1 MAQKVTI
8 DSLASELN
16 KILKEYGDEVDENMD
31 VIVKRIGQK
40 GAQAL
45 RNESLDKFPDSGKHR
60 RRYGST
66 WKTTVERRRLYT
78 LVTIHNAQAGL
89 PHLLE
94 YGHVVSNGTG
104 RNLGQAAA
112 HTHIF
117 TVEQTLIKDF
127 ETEVKTKL

>member
-1 MAQKVTI
+1 MAKVTI
-8 DSLASELN
+8 DNLASEIN
-16 KILKEYGDEVDENMD
+16 KILDEYADDVDGNMD
-31 VIVKRIGQK
+31 QICKRIGQK

-45 RNESLDKFPDSGKHR
+45 RNESLDKFPDSGKHK

-78 LVTIHNAQAGL
+78 LVTIHNAQPGL

-104 RNLGQAAA
+104 RNLGQASA
-112 HTHIF
+112 HTHIL
-117 TVEQTLIKDF
+117 TVEQRLIKEF

>member
-1 MAQKVTI
+1 MGKKVTI
-8 DSLASELN
+8 DNLASEIT
-16 KILKEYGDEVDENMD
+16 KILQEYENEVDENLD
-31 VIVKRIGQK
+31 QIVKKIGKK

-45 RNESLDKFPDSGKHR
+45 RNESLDMFPASGKHK

-66 WKTTVERRRLYT
+66 WKTTTERRRLYT
-78 LVTIHNAQAGL
+78 LVTIHNAQPGF

-104 RNLGQAAA
+104 RNLGQASA
-112 HTHIF
+112 HPHIAK
-117 TVEQTLIKDF
+117 VETRLIREF

>member
-1 MAQKVTI
+1 MAQRVTI

-16 KILKEYGDEVDENMD
+16 KILEEYGDEVDENLD
-31 VIVKRIGQK
+31 QIVKKIGQK
-40 GAQAL
+40 GAQLL

-66 WKTTVERRRLYT
+66 WKTTAERRRLYT
-78 LVTIHNAQAGL
+78 LVTIHNAQPGL

-104 RNLGQAAA
+104 RNLGHAAA
-112 HTHIF
+112 HPHIL
-117 TVEQTLIKDF
+117 TVEQRLVRDF
-127 ETEVKTKL
+127 ETEVTTKL